1 MPLLS
6 MVEAICSA
14 LGDEM
19 ERDERVIVLGE
30 DVGKSGGV
38 FRATDGL
45 QRRFGADRVVDTPTA
60 EAVIVGASIGLAT
73 TGFVPVAELQFLGFG
88 LQAFHQIGHQL
99 ARWRYRTNGRFHAQ
113 VTIRAPYGGGVRA
126 PELHSDGFEA
136 VFAQMPGLKVVA
148 PSTAADA
155 KGMLLSAIR
164 DPDPVMFLEPLR
176 GYRLVR
182 DEVPD
187 GDVTVDLGVAR
198 TARQGSDVT
207 VIAWSA
213 MVIVALEA
221 AEAAAEEGIDVEVI
235 DLRSLV
241 PLDVSAIAESVGRT
255 GRAVVVQEAPLT
267 AGFAS
272 EVVAAIQ
279 EGAFLSLQAPIARVS
294 GWDVPY
300 PMPLVEDHYVPSVER
315 VLAAIRRTDGVLR
328 GAPVNHEF
336 RLVDIGEGLTE
347 AEIVSWLVAVG
358 DHVVEDQPVV
368 EIETDK
374 AVVEM
379 PAPVTGTVVTLGGE
393 VGAVMSVGDVLLVVD
408 DGTADGEETPPSTT
422 TPSRRGSS
430 RQRPHPR
437 RRRRRQHLPPPPVAR
452 SPRRRLAP
460 SPDSSESTS
469 PRSPAADP
477 AAGSSTPT

>member
-1 MPLLS
+1 

-19 ERDERVIVLGE
+19 ERDDRVIVLGE
-30 DVGKSGGV
+30 DVGKFGGV

-45 QRRFGADRVVDTPTA
+45 QQRFGAERVVDTPTA

-73 TGFVPVAELQFLGFG
+73 AGLVPVPELQFLGFA
-88 LQAFHQIGHQL
+88 LQGFHQIGHQL
-99 ARWRYRTNGRFHAQ
+99 ARWRYRTNGRYHAQ

-136 VFAQMPGLKVVA
+136 VFAQMPGLKLVA

-164 DPDPVMFLEPLR
+164 DPDPVLFLEPLR

-187 GDVTVDLGVAR
+187 GDVTVELGTAR
-198 TARQGSDVT
+198 TARHGRDVT
-207 VIAWSA
+207 VVAWSA
-213 MVIVALEA
+213 MVVVAM
-221 AEAAAEEGIDVEVI
+221 EAAAVAAERGVDVEVV

-241 PLDVSAIAESVGRT
+241 PLDVGAVADSVSRT
-255 GRAVVVQEAPLT
+255 GRAIVVQEAPLT

-300 PMPLVEDHYVPSVER
+300 PMPLVEDHYVPSVDR
-315 VLAAIRRTDGVLR
+315 LVAAIQRT
-328 GAPVNHEF
+328 
-336 RLVDIGEGLTE
+336 
-347 AEIVSWLVAVG
+347 
-358 DHVVEDQPVV
+358 VEY
-368 EIETDK
+368 
-374 AVVEM
+374 
-379 PAPVTGTVVTLGGE
+379 
-393 VGAVMSVGDVLLVVD
+393 
-408 DGTADGEETPPSTT
+408 
-422 TPSRRGSS
+422 
-430 RQRPHPR
+430 
-437 RRRRRQHLPPPPVAR
+437 
-452 SPRRRLAP
+452 
-460 SPDSSESTS
+460 
-469 PRSPAADP
+469 
-477 AAGSSTPT
+477 

>member
-1 MPLLS
+1 VSHYATGEADVALLS
-6 MVEAICSA
+6 IVEAVCSA

-30 DVGKSGGV
+30 DVGKAGGV

-45 QRRFGADRVVDTPTA
+45 QERFGADRVVDTPTA

-73 TGFVPVAELQFLGFG
+73 AGFVPVAELQFLGFG

-99 ARWRYRTNGRFHAQ
+99 ARWRYRTNGRYHAQ

-136 VFAQMPGLKVVA
+136 VFAQMPGLKLVA

-164 DPDPVMFLEPLR
+164 DPDPVLFLEPLR

-187 GDVTVDLGVAR
+187 GDVTVDLGTARVAR
-198 TARQGSDVT
+198 PGRDVT
-207 VIAWSA
+207 VVAWSA
-213 MVIVALEA
+213 MVAVALDAAAIVAER
-221 AEAAAEEGIDVEVI
+221 GIDVEVL

-241 PLDVSAIAESVGRT
+241 PLDTTAVADSVGRT

-272 EVVAAIQ
+272 EVVATIQ
-279 EGAFLSLQAPIARVS
+279 EGAFLSLQAPISRVS

-315 VLAAIRRTDGVLR
+315 VVAAIERT
-328 GAPVNHEF
+328 
-336 RLVDIGEGLTE
+336 
-347 AEIVSWLVAVG
+347 AEY
-358 DHVVEDQPVV
+358 
-368 EIETDK
+368 
-374 AVVEM
+374 
-379 PAPVTGTVVTLGGE
+379 
-393 VGAVMSVGDVLLVVD
+393 
-408 DGTADGEETPPSTT
+408 
-422 TPSRRGSS
+422 
-430 RQRPHPR
+430 
-437 RRRRRQHLPPPPVAR
+437 
-452 SPRRRLAP
+452 
-460 SPDSSESTS
+460 
-469 PRSPAADP
+469 
-477 AAGSSTPT
+477 